1 MASAP
6 SEIQTPPPA
15 PISDDEDTAADLPLT
30 MAASVVL
37 TSLPRDAAKALE
49 GAGELKQDKVTVR
62 FQPVG
67 SAPHLQQRVFK
78 VSSAQRFETV
88 VRFLRR
94 RLGVRDSDSVFC
106 YVNSVFAP
114 GLDEGIGNL
123 WRVSWL
129 MLLVMFVGLKG
140 WLKLTFMR

>member
-1 MASAP
+1 M
-6 SEIQTPPPA
+6 
-15 PISDDEDTAADLPLT
+15 
-30 MAASVVL
+30 
-37 TSLPRDAAKALE
+37 
-49 GAGELKQDKVTVR
+49 TVR

-94 RLGVRDSDSVFC
+94 KLGVRDSDSVFC

-123 WRVSWL
+123 WRCFKTNEE
-129 MLLVMFVGLKG
+129 LVVAYSITPAFG
-140 WLKLTFMR
+140 